1 MNYHAHVFFDLAEE
15 PQIQQLRIKLCE
27 RLSPEIFMGRLLLK
41 AVGPL
46 PKPMFQMEFEQY
58 FLDEVILQL
67 TDLFSDF
74 PVLIHPLIED
84 EYLAHTEHARWFGE
98 RLTLNLSG
106 L

>member
-1 MNYHAHVFFDLAEE
+1 MNYHAHVFFDFAQELY
-15 PQIQQLRIKLCE
+15 IQQLRIKLCE
-27 RLSPEIFMGRLLLK
+27 RLSPEIFTGRLLLK

-46 PKPMFQMEFEQY
+46 PKPMFQMEFEQP
-58 FLDEVILQL
+58 FLAEVILQL

-84 EYLAHTEHARWFGE
+84 EYLAHTKHAMWLGE

>member
-46 PKPMFQMEFEQY
+46 PKPMFQMEFEQP
-58 FLDEVILQL
+58 FLAEVILQL

-84 EYLAHTEHARWFGE
+84 EYLAHTEHAKWLGGS
-98 RLTLNLSG
+98 LVLHLDQ